1 MSRGRPRIEDQ
12 RPEVADIVGI
22 LSDRQA
28 AKLLGV
34 SRSTVAACRERLGLP
49 AVEVDGLHLRIHEL
63 EQTIERL
70 LGRLGEQQ

>member
-12 RPEVADIVGI
+12 RPEVVDIVGI
-22 LSDRQA
+22 LPDRQA

>member
-12 RPEVADIVGI
+12 RPEVVDIVGI
-22 LSDRQA
+22 LPDRQA

-70 LGRLGEQQ
+70 LGRLGEQE

>member
-22 LSDRQA
+22 LPDRQA

-34 SRSTVAACRERLGLP
+34 SRSTVAACRERL
-49 AVEVDGLHLRIHEL
+49 AC
-63 EQTIERL
+63 
-70 LGRLGEQQ
+70 QQSRSMAYTCASMS

>member
-12 RPEVADIVGI
+12 RPEVTDIVGV
-22 LSDRQA
+22 LPDRQA

-34 SRSTVAACRERLGLP
+34 SRSTVVACRERLGLP

-63 EQTIERL
+63 EQTIGRL
-70 LGRLGEQQ
+70 LGRLGEQE

>member
-12 RPEVADIVGI
+12 RPEVVDIVGI
-22 LSDRQA
+22 LPDRQA
-28 AKLLGV
+28 ARLLGV

-49 AVEVDGLHLRIHEL
+49 AVKVDGLHLRIHEL

>member
-22 LSDRQA
+22 LPDRQA

-70 LGRLGEQQ
+70 LGRLGEQE